1 MKPNVGDPKKTIR
14 RLVLIDD
21 DSTDNFLH
29 SRLLR
34 RSGIVENLVVFEEAE
49 AALEYICASTE
60 PVDMI
65 CLDINMPRMNGFEFL
80 DAFESSWD
88 PRLDKPIV
96 VILSTS
102 VGPAEMDYAKR
113 IPRVVGAETKPLSPE
128 LIEFLAERYFFS
140 E

>member
-1 MKPNVGDPKKTIR
+1 MKPNVGNQKKTIR

-29 SRLLR
+29 SRLLQ
-34 RSGIVENLVVFEEAE
+34 RSGLVDDLIIFEEAE
-49 AALEYICASTE
+49 EALKYICSSME
-60 PVDMI
+60 PVDVI

-88 PRLDKPIV
+88 PQLEKPLI
-96 VILSTS
+96 VILSTT
-102 VGPAEMDYAKR
+102 VGPAEIEYAKR
-113 IPRVVGAETKPLSPE
+113 IPRIVGAETKPLRPE
-128 LIEFLAERYFFS
+128 LIEFLAERFFVA